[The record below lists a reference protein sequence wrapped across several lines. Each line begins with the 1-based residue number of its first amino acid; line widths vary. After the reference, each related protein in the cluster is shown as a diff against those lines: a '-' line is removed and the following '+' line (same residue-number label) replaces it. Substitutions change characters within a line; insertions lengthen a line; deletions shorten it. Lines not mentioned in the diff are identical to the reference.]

1 MGLAW
6 TQLTFSAGGLV
17 GQLLEA
23 MCEDGQ
29 PSNRS
34 PTKPDKPMQAK
45 GEFRSRQM
53 GSIHL
58 GKPPPVVHLV

>member
-1 MGLAW
+1 MDLAW
-6 TQLTFSAGGLV
+6 TQLTFSAGGQLV

-29 PSNRS
+29 PSSRS

-45 GEFRSRQM
+45 GEFRSSQM
-53 GSIHL
+53 G
-58 GKPPPVVHLV
+58 